1 MGPTKEGLLVGGIGD
16 ITSVSCPLLEAEQDI
31 FFRGLLEP
39 NSFYTRHVTT
49 TAPRRLGIL
58 GGTFDPPHAGHLAAA
73 LAVQTQVGLDD
84 VVLMVAN
91 EPWQKVGDRQVT
103 PARLR
108 FEMTDA
114 LVQGISGLRA
124 DDREIRRGGPTFTVD
139 TLEEI
144 LAEQP
149 DTEIFLIVGADTAN
163 RLETWHRASDVVSLS
178 TIVIV
183 NRDDSTNTAPE
194 FLHDARVVNV
204 SMNPVDVSS
213 SAIREAIALG
223 ESIDSATSSSVE
235 SIIRD
240 RSLYVGTK

>member
-1 MGPTKEGLLVGGIGD
+1 M
-16 ITSVSCPLLEAEQDI
+16 
-31 FFRGLLEP
+31 
-39 NSFYTRHVTT
+39 TT

-73 LAVQTQVGLDD
+73 VAVQTQVALDEL
-84 VVLMVAN
+84 VLMVAN

-103 PARLR
+103 PAQVR
-108 FEMTDA
+108 FEMTEA
-114 LVQGISGLRA
+114 LVDGISGLRA
-124 DDREIRRGGPTFTVD
+124 DDREIRRGGPTYTVD

-144 LAEQP
+144 IAEHP
-149 DTEIFLIVGADTAN
+149 DTEIFLIVGADTAS
-163 RLETWHRASDVVSLS
+163 RLETWHRASDVVRLS

-183 NRDDSTNTAPE
+183 NRDDVTNTARG

-213 SAIREAIALG
+213 SAIREAVAHG
-223 ESIDSATSSSVE
+223 EAIVSATSSSVA

>member
-1 MGPTKEGLLVGGIGD
+1 M
-16 ITSVSCPLLEAEQDI
+16 
-31 FFRGLLEP
+31 P

-73 LAVQTQVGLDD
+73 VAVQTQVALDEL
-84 VVLMVAN
+84 VLMVAN

-103 PARLR
+103 PARVR
-108 FEMTDA
+108 FEMTEA
-114 LVQGISGLRA
+114 LVDGISGLRA

-149 DTEIFLIVGADTAN
+149 DTEIFLVVGADTAN
-163 RLETWHRASDVVSLS
+163 RLETWHRASDVVRLS

-183 NRDDSTNTAPE
+183 NRDDSTNAASG
-194 FLHDARVVNV
+194 FLRDARVVNV
-204 SMNPVDVSS
+204 TMNAVDVSS
-213 SAIREAIALG
+213 SAIRKSVAHG
-223 ESIDSATSSSVE
+223 ESIDSATSSSVA

-240 RSLYVGTK
+240 RSLYVGQR

>member
-1 MGPTKEGLLVGGIGD
+1 M
-16 ITSVSCPLLEAEQDI
+16 
-31 FFRGLLEP
+31 
-39 NSFYTRHVTT
+39 TT

-73 LAVQTQVGLDD
+73 LAVQTQVALDEL
-84 VVLMVAN
+84 VLMVAN

-103 PARLR
+103 PARVR
-108 FEMTDA
+108 FEMTEA
-114 LVQGISGLRA
+114 LVDGISGLRA

-149 DTEIFLIVGADTAN
+149 DTEIFLVVGADTAN
-163 RLETWHRASDVVSLS
+163 RLETWHRASDVVRLS

-183 NRDDSTNTAPE
+183 NRDDSTNAASG
-194 FLHDARVVNV
+194 FLRDARVVNV
-204 SMNPVDVSS
+204 TMNAVDVSS
-213 SAIREAIALG
+213 SAIRKSVAHG
-223 ESIDSATSSSVE
+223 ESIDSTTSSSVA

>member
-1 MGPTKEGLLVGGIGD
+1 M
-16 ITSVSCPLLEAEQDI
+16 
-31 FFRGLLEP
+31 
-39 NSFYTRHVTT
+39 TT

-91 EPWQKVGDRQVT
+91 EPWQKVGDREVT

-124 DDREIRRGGPTFTVD
+124 DDREIRRGGPTYTVD

-149 DTEIFLIVGADTAN
+149 DTEIFLIVGADTAQ
-163 RLETWHRASDVVSLS
+163 RLDTWHRASDVVSLS

-183 NRDDSTNTAPE
+183 NRDDVTNTAPG

-213 SAIREAIALG
+213 SAIRESVARG
-223 ESIDSATSSSVE
+223 QSIDSATSSSVV

-240 RSLYVGTK
+240 HSLYVGTQ

>member
-73 LAVQTQVGLDD
+73 VAVQTQVALDEL
-84 VVLMVAN
+84 VLMVAN
-91 EPWQKVGDRQVT
+91 EPWQKVGDRLVT
-103 PARLR
+103 PAQVR
-108 FEMTDA
+108 FEMTGA
-114 LVQGISGLRA
+114 LVEGISGLRA

-144 LAEQP
+144 QTELP
-149 DTEIFLIVGADTAN
+149 DTEIFLIVGADTAS
-163 RLETWHRASDVVSLS
+163 RLETWHRASDVVRLS

-183 NRDDSTNTAPE
+183 NRDNSTNAATG
-194 FLHDARVVNV
+194 FLRDARVLNV
-204 SMNPVDVSS
+204 TMTPVDVSS
-213 SAIREAIALG
+213 SAIREAVAHG
-223 ESIDSATSSSVE
+223 ESIDSLTSPSVA

-240 RSLYVGTK
+240 RSLYVGQR

>member
-1 MGPTKEGLLVGGIGD
+1 M
-16 ITSVSCPLLEAEQDI
+16 
-31 FFRGLLEP
+31 P

-73 LAVQTQVGLDD
+73 LAAQTQVGLDH

-91 EPWQKVGDRQVT
+91 EPWQKVGDREVT
-103 PARLR
+103 PAAVRW
-108 FEMTDA
+108 EMTDA
-114 LVQGISGLRA
+114 LVKGISGIQA

-149 DTEIFLIVGADTAN
+149 NTEIFLVVGADTAA
-163 RLETWHRASDVVSLS
+163 RLDTWHRASDVVRLS

-183 NRDDSTNTAPE
+183 NRDDSTSAAPG
-194 FLHDARVVNV
+194 FLRDAKVVNV
-204 SMNPVDVSS
+204 TMKPVDVSS
-213 SAIREAIALG
+213 SAIREAAARG
-223 ESIDSATSSSVE
+223 ESIDAATSASVV
-235 SIIRD
+235 SIIHD
-240 RSLYVGTK
+240 RSLYAGTQ

>member
-1 MGPTKEGLLVGGIGD
+1 MRPTKEGLLVGGIGD
-16 ITSVSCPLLEAEQDI
+16 ITSTGRCLLEAEQD
-31 FFRGLLEP
+31 FFLRRRLAP

-49 TAPRRLGIL
+49 TTPRRLGIL

-73 LAVQTQVGLDD
+73 ISAQTQVELDE

-103 PARLR
+103 PAQVRWD
-108 FEMTDA
+108 MTGA

-144 LAEQP
+144 LSGQP
-149 DTEIFLIVGADTAN
+149 DTEIFLIVGADTAQ
-163 RLETWHRASDVVSLS
+163 RLETWHRASDVVRLS

-183 NRDDSTNTAPE
+183 NRDDSSSTAPG
-194 FLHDARVVNV
+194 FLRDAQVLNV
-204 SMNPVDVSS
+204 MMSPVDVSS
-213 SAIREAIALG
+213 SAIREAVARG
-223 ESIDSATSSSVE
+223 ESIDSATSASVV

-240 RSLYVGTK
+240 QSLYLGIQ

>member
-1 MGPTKEGLLVGGIGD
+1 
-16 ITSVSCPLLEAEQDI
+16 
-31 FFRGLLEP
+31 
-39 NSFYTRHVTT
+39 
-49 TAPRRLGIL
+49 LGIL

-73 LAVQTQVGLDD
+73 VAVQTQVALDEL
-84 VVLMVAN
+84 VLMVAN

-103 PARLR
+103 PAQVR
-108 FEMTDA
+108 FEMTEA
-114 LVQGISGLRA
+114 LVDGISGLRA
-124 DDREIRRGGPTFTVD
+124 DDREIRRGGPTYTVD

-144 LAEQP
+144 IAEHP
-149 DTEIFLIVGADTAN
+149 DTEIFLIVGADTAS
-163 RLETWHRASDVVSLS
+163 RLETWHRASDVVRLS

-183 NRDDSTNTAPE
+183 NRDDVTNTAPG

-213 SAIREAIALG
+213 SAIREAVAHG
-223 ESIDSATSSSVE
+223 EAIVSATSSSVA

>member
-31 FFRGLLEP
+31 FFRGLLGP

-73 LAVQTQVGLDD
+73 LAVQTQVALDEL
-84 VVLMVAN
+84 VLMVAN

-103 PARLR
+103 AAQVR
-108 FEMTDA
+108 FEMTKA
-114 LVQGISGLRA
+114 LVAGISGLRA

-144 LAEQP
+144 LGEEP
-149 DTEIFLIVGADTAN
+149 DSEIFLIVGADTAN
-163 RLETWHRASDVVSLS
+163 RLETWHRASDVVRLS

-183 NRDDSTNTAPE
+183 NRDDSTNAAPG
-194 FLHDARVVNV
+194 FLRDAQVVNV

-213 SAIREAIALG
+213 SAIREAVARG
-223 ESIDSATSSSVE
+223 ESINSLTSSSVA
-235 SIIRD
+235 SIVRD
-240 RSLYVGTK
+240 RSLYVGIA

>member
-1 MGPTKEGLLVGGIGD
+1 M
-16 ITSVSCPLLEAEQDI
+16 
-31 FFRGLLEP
+31 
-39 NSFYTRHVTT
+39 TT

-73 LAVQTQVGLDD
+73 VAAQTQVALDEL
-84 VVLMVAN
+84 VLMVAN

-103 PARLR
+103 PAQVR
-108 FEMTDA
+108 FEMTEA
-114 LVQGISGLRA
+114 LVDGISGLRA
-124 DDREIRRGGPTFTVD
+124 DDREIRRGGPTYTVD

-144 LAEQP
+144 IAEHP
-149 DTEIFLIVGADTAN
+149 DTEIFLIVGADTAS
-163 RLETWHRASDVVSLS
+163 RLETWHRASDVVRLS

-183 NRDDSTNTAPE
+183 NRDDVTNAASG

-213 SAIREAIALG
+213 SAIREAVALG
-223 ESIDSATSSSVE
+223 EAIVSATSSSVA

>member
-31 FFRGLLEP
+31 FFRGLLAP

-73 LAVQTQVGLDD
+73 LAVQTQVALDEL
-84 VVLMVAN
+84 VLMVAN
-91 EPWQKVGDRQVT
+91 EPWQKVGDRLVT
-103 PARLR
+103 PAQVR
-108 FEMTDA
+108 FEMTNA
-114 LVQGISGLRA
+114 LVEGISGLRA

-144 LAEQP
+144 LAEHP

-163 RLETWHRASDVVSLS
+163 RLETWHRASDVVRLS

-183 NRDDSTNTAPE
+183 NRDNSTNAATG
-194 FLHDARVVNV
+194 FLRDARVVNV
-204 SMNPVDVSS
+204 TMTPVDVSS
-213 SAIREAIALG
+213 SAIREAVAHG
-223 ESIDSATSSSVE
+223 ESIDSLTSSSVA
-235 SIIRD
+235 SIVRD
-240 RSLYVGTK
+240 RSLYVGNK

>member
-31 FFRGLLEP
+31 FFRGLLAP

-73 LAVQTQVGLDD
+73 LAVQTQVALDEL
-84 VVLMVAN
+84 VLMVAN

-103 PARLR
+103 PARVR
-108 FEMTDA
+108 FEMTEA
-114 LVQGISGLRA
+114 LVDGISGLRA

-149 DTEIFLIVGADTAN
+149 DTEIFLVVGADTAN
-163 RLETWHRASDVVSLS
+163 RLETWHRASDVVRLS

-183 NRDDSTNTAPE
+183 NRDDSTNAASG
-194 FLHDARVVNV
+194 FFRDARVVNV
-204 SMNPVDVSS
+204 TMNAVDVSS
-213 SAIREAIALG
+213 SAIRKSVAHG
-223 ESIDSATSSSVE
+223 ESIDSATSSSVA

-240 RSLYVGTK
+240 RSLYVGQR

>member
-31 FFRGLLEP
+31 FFRGLLGP

-73 LAVQTQVGLDD
+73 LAVQTQVALDEL
-84 VVLMVAN
+84 VLMVAN

-103 PARLR
+103 AAQVR
-108 FEMTDA
+108 FEMTEA
-114 LVQGISGLRA
+114 LVDGISGLRA

-163 RLETWHRASDVVSLS
+163 RLETWHRASDGVRLS

-183 NRDDSTNTAPE
+183 NRDDSTNAAPG
-194 FLHDARVVNV
+194 FLRDAQVVNV

-213 SAIREAIALG
+213 SAIREAVARG
-223 ESIDSATSSSVE
+223 ESINSLTSSSVA
-235 SIIRD
+235 SIVRD
-240 RSLYVGTK
+240 RSLYVGIA

>member
-31 FFRGLLEP
+31 FFRGLLAP

-103 PARLR
+103 PARVR
-108 FEMTDA
+108 FEMTEA

-124 DDREIRRGGPTFTVD
+124 DDREISRGGPTYTVD

-144 LAEQP
+144 LADQP
-149 DTEIFLIVGADTAN
+149 GTEIFLIVGADTAQ
-163 RLETWHRASDVVSLS
+163 RLETWHRASDVVALS

-183 NRDDSTNTAPE
+183 NRDDVTNASPG
-194 FLHDARVVNV
+194 FLHGARVVNV
-204 SMNPVDVSS
+204 SMNRVDVSS
-213 SAIREAIALG
+213 SAIREAVANG
-223 ESIDSATSSSVE
+223 ESIDSLTSPSVA

-240 RSLYVGTK
+240 CSLYVGTK

>member
-1 MGPTKEGLLVGGIGD
+1 MRPTKEGLLVGGIGD
-16 ITSVSCPLLEAEQDI
+16 ITSISCPLLEAEQD
-31 FFRGLLEP
+31 FFLRRRLAP

-58 GGTFDPPHAGHLAAA
+58 GGTFDPPHLGHLAAA
-73 LAVQTQVGLDD
+73 VATQTQVGLDE

-91 EPWQKVGDRQVT
+91 EPWQKVGDRQVS
-103 PARLR
+103 PAQVRW
-108 FEMTDA
+108 EMTNA
-114 LVQGISGLRA
+114 LVEGISGLRA

-149 DTEIFLIVGADTAN
+149 DTEIFLIVGADTAQ
-163 RLETWHRASDVVSLS
+163 RLETWHRASDVVRLS

-183 NRDDSTNTAPE
+183 NRDDSTNAASG
-194 FLHDARVVNV
+194 FLRDARVVNV
-204 SMNPVDVSS
+204 TMNAVDVSS
-213 SAIREAIALG
+213 SAIRKAVARG
-223 ESIDSATSSSVE
+223 ESINSATSSSVA

-240 RSLYVGTK
+240 RSLYVGQR

>member
-31 FFRGLLEP
+31 FFRGLLAP
-39 NSFYTRHVTT
+39 NSFYTRHVTS

-73 LAVQTQVGLDD
+73 LAVQTQVALDEL
-84 VVLMVAN
+84 VLMVAN

-103 PARLR
+103 PARVR
-108 FEMTDA
+108 FEMTEA
-114 LVQGISGLRA
+114 LVDGISGLRA

-163 RLETWHRASDVVSLS
+163 RLETWHRASDVVRLS

-183 NRDDSTNTAPE
+183 NRDDSTNAASG
-194 FLHDARVVNV
+194 FLRDARVVNV
-204 SMNPVDVSS
+204 TMNAVDVSS
-213 SAIREAIALG
+213 SAIRKSVAHG
-223 ESIDSATSSSVE
+223 ESIDSATSSSVA

-240 RSLYVGTK
+240 RSLYVGQR

>member
-1 MGPTKEGLLVGGIGD
+1 M
-16 ITSVSCPLLEAEQDI
+16 
-31 FFRGLLEP
+31 
-39 NSFYTRHVTT
+39 TT

-103 PARLR
+103 PAGLR

-124 DDREIRRGGPTFTVD
+124 DDREIRRGGPTYTVD

-144 LAEQP
+144 LSDQP

-163 RLETWHRASDVVSLS
+163 RLETWHRASDVVGLS

-183 NRDDSTNTAPE
+183 NRDDSTNTAPG

-213 SAIREAIALG
+213 SAIRENVARG
-223 ESIDSATSSSVE
+223 ESIDSSTSASVA

-240 RSLYVGTK
+240 HSLYLGTQ

>member
-1 MGPTKEGLLVGGIGD
+1 
-16 ITSVSCPLLEAEQDI
+16 
-31 FFRGLLEP
+31 
-39 NSFYTRHVTT
+39 
-49 TAPRRLGIL
+49 LGIL

-73 LAVQTQVGLDD
+73 LAVQTQVALDEL
-84 VVLMVAN
+84 VLMVAN

-103 PARLR
+103 PARVR
-108 FEMTDA
+108 FEMTEA
-114 LVQGISGLRA
+114 LVDGISGLRA

-149 DTEIFLIVGADTAN
+149 DTEIFLVVGADTAN
-163 RLETWHRASDVVSLS
+163 RLETWHRASDVVRLS

-183 NRDDSTNTAPE
+183 NRDDSTNAASG
-194 FLHDARVVNV
+194 FLRDARVVNV
-204 SMNPVDVSS
+204 TMNAVDVSS
-213 SAIREAIALG
+213 SAIRKSVAHG
-223 ESIDSATSSSVE
+223 ESIDSTTSSSVA

>member
-31 FFRGLLEP
+31 FFRGLLAP
-39 NSFYTRHVTT
+39 NSFYTRHVTS

-73 LAVQTQVGLDD
+73 LAVQTQVALDEL
-84 VVLMVAN
+84 VLMVAN

-103 PARLR
+103 PAEVR
-108 FEMTDA
+108 FEMTEA
-114 LVQGISGLRA
+114 LVDGISGLRA

-163 RLETWHRASDVVSLS
+163 RLETWHRASDVVRLS

-183 NRDDSTNTAPE
+183 NRDDSTNAASG
-194 FLHDARVVNV
+194 FLRDARVVNV
-204 SMNPVDVSS
+204 TMNAVDVSS
-213 SAIREAIALG
+213 SAIRKSVAHG
-223 ESIDSATSSSVE
+223 ESIDSATSSSVA

-240 RSLYVGTK
+240 RSLYVGQR

>member
-16 ITSVSCPLLEAEQDI
+16 ITSVSCPLLEAEQD
-31 FFRGLLEP
+31 FFLRRRLTP

-183 NRDDSTNTAPE
+183 NREDSTNTAPE

>member
-1 MGPTKEGLLVGGIGD
+1 M
-16 ITSVSCPLLEAEQDI
+16 
-31 FFRGLLEP
+31 
-39 NSFYTRHVTT
+39 TT

-73 LAVQTQVGLDD
+73 VAVQTQVALDEL
-84 VVLMVAN
+84 VLMVAN
-91 EPWQKVGDRQVT
+91 EPWQKLSDRQVT
-103 PARLR
+103 PAQVR
-108 FEMTDA
+108 FEMTEA
-114 LVQGISGLRA
+114 LVDGISGLRA
-124 DDREIRRGGPTFTVD
+124 DDREIRRGGPTYTVD

-144 LAEQP
+144 IAEHP
-149 DTEIFLIVGADTAN
+149 DTEIFLIVGADTAS
-163 RLETWHRASDVVSLS
+163 RLETWHRASDVVRLS

-183 NRDDSTNTAPE
+183 NRDDVTNAASG

-213 SAIREAIALG
+213 SAIREAVAHG
-223 ESIDSATSSSVE
+223 EAIVSATSSSVA